1 MSRTLYLVDDH
12 AVLRGGLRALLE
24 PAGYTVVGEGG
35 DVATVLPE
43 IVRLEPDVV
52 LVDLSLGERSGIE
65 LLGEMQRRKL
75 PSRALVLTMIAQ
87 PRQVADAIQQ
97 GAMGYVLKGASGS
110 EVIAAID
117 AVAAGRHA
125 WSPAVAAMAQK
136 ALSATE
142 ETTATDPLNTLSLRE
157 RQVLGLVVRGRSSA
171 IIAETLHLSVK
182 TVETYRSR
190 LMSKLGIGDI
200 TELVRFA
207 IREGILDAGEE

>member
-1 MSRTLYLVDDH
+1 MSHTLYLVDDH

-35 DVATVLPE
+35 DVASVLPE

-65 LLGEMQRRKL
+65 LLAEMQRRKL

-87 PRQVADAIQQ
+87 PRQVSDAVQN
-97 GAMGYVLKGASGS
+97 GALGYVLKGASGS
-110 EVIAAID
+110 ELIAAIG
-117 AVAAGRHA
+117 AVAAGRYV

-136 ALSATE
+136 ALSASE
-142 ETTATDPLNTLSLRE
+142 ETTAADPLNTLSLRE

-171 IIAETLHLSVK
+171 VIAETLHLSVK